1 MFHLRL
7 IKARSYTGIVKAT
20 AENPDVYTDDKQT
33 ADYAVGT
40 GYFSLVDTEETSTTE
55 TPGTEQ
61 SLNNEAIEDMT
72 VDELKKI
79 AKEMGIAKTSSMKRN
94 ELIEAITE
102 HSAVAEEVTDADYGE
117 DDE

>member
-7 IKARSYTGIVKAT
+7 IKARSYTGVVKAT

-55 TPGTEQ
+55 TPGTEH
-61 SLNNEAIEDMT
+61 SLNTEAIKDMT
-72 VDELKKI
+72 VDELKKV
-79 AKEMGIAKTSSMKRN
+79 AKEMGIAKTSNMKRDD
-94 ELIEAITE
+94 LIEAIKE
-102 HSAVAEEVTDADYGE
+102 QSAVVDEDANADYGE
-117 DDE
+117 EDE